1 MDWNYEQ
8 PVKIR
13 FGQGKRKEVAA
24 IAEELQVQRGILIAG
39 PHLVKSGLAKEL
51 VEESNGRLVTV
62 FSDVSPNPD
71 VTEVDACAQII
82 REQKIDYIV
91 AFGGGSTIDCAKAA
105 SVVALT
111 DGSVR
116 KYHGTNVSLPK
127 EHLPLIAIPTTAGT
141 GTEVTAVSV
150 LTDRENGRKA
160 PMASPGFYPVCALID
175 PELTVTMPKK
185 VTAETGL
192 DALSHAVE
200 AYWSVGHQ
208 PITDILAIH
217 AAKLVF
223 DYLPQAYE
231 NPEDILARE
240 KMCEASLIAGLAFN
254 LPKTTGSHACSFPL
268 TNIYQI
274 PHGEACALTLDSF
287 LRINAKED
295 EDKRLKTLAEALG
308 FSDAEELADGIFALK
323 KQLKLRTNLYD
334 FDLKEEQIEE
344 LVQLSQHPN
353 LRNNPVEITE
363 EILRELYEKLAWIK
377 S

>member
-13 FGQGKRKEVAA
+13 FGQGKRKEAAA
-24 IAEELQVQRGILIAG
+24 IAEELQLHRGILIAG

-51 VEESNGRLVTV
+51 TEESNGRLFTV

-71 VTEVDACAQII
+71 VTEVDACAKII

-111 DGSVR
+111 EESVR
-116 KYHGTNVSLPK
+116 TYHGTNVPLPK

-150 LTDRENGRKA
+150 LTDRENGKKA
-160 PMASPGFYPVCALID
+160 PMASPGFYPVYALID

-192 DALSHAVE
+192 DALSHAIE
-200 AYWSVGHQ
+200 AYWSIGHQ
-208 PITDILAIH
+208 PITDILAIY

-231 NPEDILARE
+231 NPEDISARE

-254 LPKTTGSHACSFPL
+254 LPKTTGAHACSFPL
-268 TNIYQI
+268 TNIYRI

-295 EDKRLKTLAEALG
+295 KDKRLKALAEALG
-308 FSDAEELADGIFALK
+308 FSDGQELADGIFALK
-323 KQLKLRTNLYD
+323 KRLKLRTNLYD
-334 FDLKEEQIEE
+334 LQLNEEQIEE
-344 LVQLSQHPN
+344 LVQLSKHPN

-363 EILRELYEKLAWIK
+363 EILRELYEKLAVI
-377 S
+377 